1 MLPQSVEVWE
11 ALEVT
16 AAKALPQQ
24 IKTKI
29 KITTAGRFEIEIQ
42 TKSNTS

>member
-1 MLPQSVEVWE
+1 M
-11 ALEVT
+11 T
-16 AAKALPQQ
+16 TAKALPTQ

-29 KITTAGRFEIEIQ
+29 STAGRFEIEIQ